1 MDRPK
6 YYLTTPIYYANSR
19 PHVGSAYTT
28 IVCDVIARYKR
39 MCGYE
44 VAYLTGTDEHGVNIE
59 RAAEK
64 LGVTPQQLVDKNQQ
78 IFRDLWKLL
87 GISYTNFIRTTSPE
101 HERAVQTLVRR
112 TMARDKDLPPE
123 KRSIYKA
130 KYEGR
135 YCIYDNL
142 YVSDTPEPAN
152 CQICGRPAELIS
164 EENYFFRLKAYE
176 KPLLDFY
183 RANPQWVQPDFRMN
197 EVKSF
202 VEAGLKDV
210 SISRKTIKWGIPW
223 PGDPE
228 HVFYVWYDALTSY
241 MSGIGYGEGDIESV
255 RHGASSA
262 SAEKG
267 APSGGRGSSPS
278 ALGALASEGLS
289 GGRGFSPGVSSDA
302 SGVLTP
308 EGNAEFNKFWP
319 ADLHMI
325 GKEIIRFHAVY
336 WPAFLMAAGL
346 PLPEKIFAHGWLL
359 FEQEKMSKSKGNVA
373 YPEPIVKAFDEL
385 TGAKVG
391 NDALRYYLLR
401 ETVFGQDGNFS
412 REALITRYNADLANG
427 LGNLASR
434 TLTMIDNYFEGVI
447 PELGPANDAMEENA
461 AHLIKSAITYYDRF
475 QFSECLQE
483 IWQLVSLA
491 DFSLAHEKPWKQIT
505 EPNGKELVGP
515 LLYRIAAAIRVVSVL
530 AHPVIPDAT
539 RKIWEQLGQTD
550 DLDDV
555 DVKQLQWRGLI
566 PGTKIG
572 KLEGA
577 FPRADKKELSERIE
591 KMENEIRN
599 PGAAVEPSARANK
612 TDASIEPA
620 AASTAAPSATAATS
634 AAAGAA
640 AAPAPANAKITIDD
654 FAKVELRVGVV
665 KTAERIQGAD
675 KLLKLTVDIGDEVR
689 QVLAGI
695 ALAYAPEELVGRK
708 VVIVVNLAPRK
719 MRGIESNGML
729 LAASAG
735 ADGKPVLCT
744 FAEDIPAGSKV
755 K

>member
-64 LGVTPQQLVDKNQQ
+64 LGVSPQQLVDKNQQ

-112 TMARDKDLPPE
+112 TMARDKDLPLE

-164 EENYFFRLKAYE
+164 EENYFFRLSAYQQQ
-176 KPLLDFY
+176 LLELY
-183 RANPQWVQPDFRMN
+183 AKNRQWVQPDFRMN

-241 MSGIGYGEGDIESV
+241 MSGIGYGAGDIESV
-255 RHGASSA
+255 RHGASSET
-262 SAEKG
+262 SEKG
-267 APSGGRGSSPS
+267 AP
-278 ALGALASEGLS
+278 S

-434 TLTMIDNYFEGVI
+434 VLAMIELYFGGRIPTPSLDHIQSDSNLLRTVTRPNIWFVAGNKETGDAGFYNTLDFAKALEAIWRVI
-447 PELGPANDAMEENA
+447 SHVDAYLVQQKPWILAKDPAN
-461 AHLIKSAITYYDRF
+461 
-475 QFSECLQE
+475 QQ
-483 IWQLVSLA
+483 QLA
-491 DFSLAHEKPWKQIT
+491 DVLYDAAEALRIIT
-505 EPNGKELVGP
+505 
-515 LLYRIAAAIRVVSVL
+515 AL
-530 AHPVIPDAT
+530 AHPAIPEST
-539 RKIWEQLGQTD
+539 RKIWTQMGQPGEIENQRMDRLEWGQLRAEQ
-550 DLDDV
+550 
-555 DVKQLQWRGLI
+555 
-566 PGTKIG
+566 PIG
-572 KLEGA
+572 AVEGS
-577 FPRADKKELSERIE
+577 FPRADLKEVSERIE
-591 KMENEIRN
+591 RMENEIRN
-599 PGAAVEPSARANK
+599 PGVAAEPAARANR

-620 AASTAAPSATAATS
+620 AAPTAAPSATAATS

-640 AAPAPANAKITIDD
+640 TAPAPANAKITIDD

-708 VVIVVNLAPRK
+708 VVVVVNLAPRK
-719 MRGIESNGML
+719 MRGVESNGML

>member
-28 IVCDVIARYKR
+28 IVCDVISRYKR

-87 GISYTNFIRTTSPE
+87 GISYTSFIRTTSSE
-101 HERAVQTLVRR
+101 HARAVQTLVRR
-112 TMARDKDLPPE
+112 TMDRDKDVPAE

-164 EENYFFRLKAYE
+164 EENYFFKLSNYQDR
-176 KPLLDFY
+176 LLDLY
-183 RANPQWVQPDFRMN
+183 KTQPQFVQPDFRRN
-197 EVKSF
+197 EVVSF
-202 VEAGLKDV
+202 VESGLKDV

-223 PGDPE
+223 PDDPE

-241 MSGIGYGEGDIESV
+241 MSGIGY
-255 RHGASSA
+255 ASDDVGQQ
-262 SAEKG
+262 EKFK
-267 APSGGRGSSPS
+267 A
-278 ALGALASEGLS
+278 
-289 GGRGFSPGVSSDA
+289 
-302 SGVLTP
+302 
-308 EGNAEFNKFWP
+308 FWP
-319 ADLHMI
+319 AQLHMI

-336 WPAFLMAAGL
+336 WPAFLMAADL
-346 PLPEKIFAHGWLL
+346 PLPKQIFAHGWLL

-373 YPEPIVKAFDEL
+373 YAEPIVKTL
-385 TGAKVG
+385 G

-401 ETVFGQDGNFS
+401 EVVFGQDGNFS

-434 TLTMIDNYFEGVI
+434 TLTMISNYCGGKVPNSHLDNAPDALLTVHEVASTPFHNSIRNSIDAFAFSDAITIIWGFVALVDRYLATKKPWVLAQDPTQREELERVLYVAAASIRVITAFAYPFI
-447 PELGPANDAMEENA
+447 PE
-461 AHLIKSAITYYDRF
+461 
-475 QFSECLQE
+475 
-483 IWQLVSLA
+483 
-491 DFSLAHEKPWKQIT
+491 
-505 EPNGKELVGP
+505 
-515 LLYRIAAAIRVVSVL
+515 
-530 AHPVIPDAT
+530 AT
-539 RKIWEQLGQTD
+539 QKIWAQLGQAENLKD
-550 DLDDV
+550 FRIDKLGWLE
-555 DVKQLQWRGLI
+555 LQ

-572 KLEGA
+572 KVEGV
-577 FPRADKKELSERIE
+577 FPRADKKETLEKIE
-591 KMENEIRN
+591 TMENEMRN
-599 PGAAVEPSARANK
+599 PGAAAVPEPKPSAPPTTEADVP
-612 TDASIEPA
+612 TPSTP
-620 AASTAAPSATAATS
+620 TAAGGGATAA
-634 AAAGAA
+634 AAA
-640 AAPAPANAKITIDD
+640 AAPAVSAKIGIED
-654 FAKVELRVGVV
+654 FAKVELRVGQV
-665 KTAERIQGAD
+665 KSAERIQGAD
-675 KLLKLTVDIGDEVR
+675 KLLKLLVDIGDEVR

-695 ALAYAPEELVGRK
+695 AMGYTPEELVGRK
-708 VVIVVNLAPRK
+708 VVVVTNLAPRK
-719 MRGIESNGML
+719 MRGLESNGML

-735 ADGKPVLCT
+735 ADGKPILCT
-744 FAEDIPAGSKV
+744 FAEDIPVGSKV